1 MPKRKPE
8 VHHDGGVLSTL
19 DANIIT
25 LLQSNGRRTNTDL
38 ASILN
43 VTEGTIRN
51 RIARLIEAGILKFEV
66 WADPIRIG
74 YQTYAFIEIQANP
87 PQMEAVGE
95 HLARF
100 REVIFVGLC
109 TGSFDIHVAAL
120 FTSNEHMFDFITKQL
135 NHVDG
140 VLRASTSSV
149 LRIIKRDFE
158 YPVPGACIEQADTRR
173 PKEAARQG
181 RGKTMRPGRG
191 KEDTGKSSHAN
202 RA

>member
-8 VHHDGGVLSTL
+8 VHHDGGVLSPL

-51 RIARLIEAGILKFEV
+51 RISRLIEAGILKFEV

-120 FTSNEHMFDFITKQL
+120 VTSNEHMFAFITKQL

-158 YPVPGACIEQADTRR
+158 YPVPGACLETTEARR
-173 PKEAARQG
+173 PNDGVKPQ
-181 RGKTMRPGRG
+181 RGKVVGNGRRKAG
-191 KEDTGKSSHAN
+191 KGSHAD